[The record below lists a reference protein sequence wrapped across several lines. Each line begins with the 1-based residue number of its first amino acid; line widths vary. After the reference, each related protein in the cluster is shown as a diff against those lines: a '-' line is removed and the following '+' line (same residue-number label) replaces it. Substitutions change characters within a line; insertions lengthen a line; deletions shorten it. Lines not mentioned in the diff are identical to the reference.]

1 MESVIRAVVIYGFL
15 MLLFRILGKRALAE
29 VTTFDVAL
37 LLIISEATQ
46 PGLMGQD
53 DSLTNSMIVIVTL
66 LGLDTLVGRISNRAP
81 RAQSWLEDTPLVLV
95 AEGEILQARLDKEGV
110 DLAEI
115 MAAARQSQGLER
127 LDQIKY
133 AVLERTGGIS
143 IIPRRDAFTTP
154 PSSPG

>member
-1 MESVIRAVVIYGFL
+1 MESVIRAVIIYGFL
-15 MLLFRILGKRALAE
+15 LLIFRVLGKRTLAE

-53 DSLTNSMIVIVTL
+53 SSLTNSMIVIATL
-66 LGLDTLVGRISNRAP
+66 LGLDTLVGRISDRAP
-81 RAQSWLEDTPLVLV
+81 LLQQVLQDTPLVLI
-95 AEGEILQARLDKEGV
+95 EDGRILQDRLDKEGV
-110 DLAEI
+110 DLEEI

-127 LDQIKY
+127 LEQIKY

-143 IIPRRDAFTTP
+143 IIPKQ
-154 PSSPG
+154 S

>member
-1 MESVIRAVVIYGFL
+1 MESVIRAVIIYGFL
-15 MLLFRILGKRALAE
+15 LLIFRVLGKRTLAE

-53 DSLTNSMIVIVTL
+53 SSLINSMIVIATL
-66 LGLDTLVGRISNRAP
+66 LGLDTLVGRISDRAP
-81 RAQSWLEDTPLVLV
+81 MLQQVLQDTPLILIE
-95 AEGEILQARLDKEGV
+95 EGRILQDRLDKEGV
-110 DLAEI
+110 DLEEI

-143 IIPRRDAFTTP
+143 IIPKQA
-154 PSSPG
+154 

>member
-1 MESVIRAVVIYGFL
+1 MESVIRAVIIYGFL
-15 MLLFRILGKRALAE
+15 MLLFRILGKRTLAE

-53 DSLTNSMIVIVTL
+53 SSLMNSMIVITTL
-66 LGLDTLVGRISNRAP
+66 LGLDTLVARLCDRAP
-81 RAQSWLEDTPLVLV
+81 MLQQILQDTPLILIEEGKVL
-95 AEGEILQARLDKEGV
+95 QDRLDKEGV
-110 DLAEI
+110 DLEEI

-127 LDQIKY
+127 VEQIKY

-143 IIPRRDAFTTP
+143 IIPKQA
-154 PSSPG
+154 

>member
-1 MESVIRAVVIYGFL
+1 MESVLRAAIVYGFL
-15 MLLFRILGKRALAE
+15 MLIFRVLGKRTLAE

-46 PGLMGQD
+46 PGLMGLD
-53 DSLTNSMIVIVTL
+53 DSLTNSVLVIVTL
-66 LGLDTLVGRISNRAP
+66 LSLDTLVGRLSKGAP
-81 RAQSWLEDTPLVLV
+81 RLQAWLEDTPLVLV
-95 AEGEILQARLDKEGV
+95 NDGRVLQDRLDKEGV
-110 DLAEI
+110 DIEEI

-143 IIPRRDAFTTP
+143 IIPREITTP